1 MERKVEWPEIGDF
14 VMATI
19 QKITDYGAYVTL
31 DEYNK
36 QGLLHVSEISSGWV
50 RNIRDFVREGQKTVL
65 KVLRVDPDKGH
76 IALSLKRV
84 SRSEKREKVMFWKK
98 ERKAD
103 GLLRSVSEKLKIPVE
118 EVYEKAGTII
128 ENKFGGLYDGLEKTA
143 REGQAVLLE
152 AGVPENLAT
161 AITEVAKERIKISLV
176 RVKGTLQLQCM
187 KANGVIIL
195 REALL
200 SAQEIEK
207 PTEASVRVYSVA
219 PPKYQIEVS
228 AGDYKVAERL
238 LDEAVQ
244 RTLKSITKA
253 GGLGTFQRE
262 K

>member
-1 MERKVEWPEIGDF
+1 MERKVEWPEVGDF
-14 VMATI
+14 VIATI
-19 QKITDYGAYVTL
+19 QKITDYGSYVTL

-36 QGLLHVSEISSGWV
+36 QGLLHRSEVSSGWV

-65 KVLRVDPDKGH
+65 KVLRVDPEKGH
-76 IALSLKRV
+76 IDLSLKRV
-84 SRSEKREKVMFWKK
+84 SRSEKREKVMSWKK

-103 GLLRSVSEKLKIPVE
+103 GLLRSVSEKLKLPIE

-128 ENKFGGLYDGLEKTA
+128 ENKFGGLYDGLERTA
-143 REGQAVLLE
+143 RAGPAVLLE

-161 AITEVAKERIKISLV
+161 AITEVAKERIKLSLV

-187 KANGVIIL
+187 KPNGVIIL

-207 PTEASVRVYSVA
+207 PPEASVRVYSVS
-219 PPKYQIEVS
+219 PPKYHIEVS
-228 AGDYKVAERL
+228 AEDYKVAEKL

-253 GGLGTFQRE
+253 GGVGTFQRE